1 MKTQTFSQ
9 LRGTVRILR
18 RTQLISS
25 CGLIFVSS
33 TFLPDY
39 FVSMDIVH
47 LKDTRIDCSAN
58 VIVGVENDASRETD
72 CDARPFNYRK

>member
-1 MKTQTFSQ
+1 
-9 LRGTVRILR
+9 
-18 RTQLISS
+18 
-25 CGLIFVSS
+25 
-33 TFLPDY
+33 
-39 FVSMDIVH
+39 MDIVH